1 MSGSKKTEPHTMRIS
16 PLPARTG
23 NAHHGYQRGSV
34 LLPAAA
40 SILVGLVLLGTAHL
54 AYLFYMKR
62 ELQNAADMAA
72 LSGVQMLR
80 PAWPGNC
87 AAAIE
92 TAQATLAAQPALQN
106 AGEVETDIA
115 CGVWDPTA
123 PATAVDPAQQAL
135 HFSPADNAPG
145 QAIYVS
151 LRSNIP
157 AFVPLMQTAALQA
170 KAIARLEP
178 GEPLAAFSVSP
189 QLLALDDG
197 LLTNLLASIGA
208 DLRGTTVADRN
219 GLANVMLTPAGL
231 LQALGIALP
240 ADLTVAS
247 LNELLALD
255 SVAQVGG
262 AELLRAALEL
272 ARNGG
277 SNPAPGSELTTVQ
290 LSLLE
295 NLIDAL
301 VVADPVIQLG
311 SLANGPRGLFAHIN
325 ADDPNAAL
333 NTRISLGSIVD
344 SVLAFATRERAIDV
358 PLELNLG
365 ILKSSVKIGIVEP
378 PSIGI
383 GGVGTTA
390 YGAQIRAFIHLCTS
404 LQGCPPANNGRQ
416 PYGLLNLKVDIP
428 IGIEF
433 ITGNGTLDSL
443 CETYD
448 DRGNPLADITV
459 AHSIGNIC
467 IGDIN
472 ATDVFSTGFSCQTAL
487 KNQQLVEL
495 GLLNTNLLAI
505 NTSIPASLFAEDSTL
520 SLAKGDT
527 AFTPENGNNLA
538 LGTTLSDLLTMSLM
552 DSLTGRPQPLDS
564 PNPRKRAEEIW
575 ADSLNTLA
583 CNPSSG
589 PLNYNGYDCRRK
601 ALKTSLDG
609 LQVGMD
615 GLIGNI
621 ADNLLRLDLLNLVGD
636 LVTDL
641 IGSLLPTDQCA
652 GATLGLLGGFIPPY
666 SGEANGCI
674 NKIETVLKNQ
684 IFERTAPS
692 TGLPLLVEILGGV
705 LKSLL
710 DPLGQALAN
719 LLNTLGINLGQVRT
733 ELISLE
739 CGRPRA
745 QLVH

>member
-80 PAWPGNC
+80 PALPGNC

-106 AGEVETDIA
+106 AGDVETDIA
-115 CGVWDPTA
+115 CGVWDPTT
-123 PATAVDPAQQAL
+123 PATAVDPTQQAL
-135 HFSPADNAPG
+135 HFSPTDNAPG
-145 QAIYVS
+145 QAVYVS

-157 AFVPLMQTAALQA
+157 AFVPLMQTVALQA

-247 LNELLALD
+247 LNELLALE
-255 SVAQVGG
+255 SVARVGG

-277 SNPAPGSELTTVQ
+277 PNPAPGSELTTVQ

-358 PLELNLG
+358 PAELNLLG
-365 ILKSSVKIGIVEP
+365 VLRGSVKIGIVEP

-383 GGVGTTA
+383 GGAGTMA
-390 YGAQIRAFIHLCTS
+390 YGAQIRAFVELCAS
-404 LQGCPPANNGRQ
+404 LGNCSTTGGSMVPT
-416 PYGLLNLKVDIP
+416 GLLDLGVHIP
-428 IGIEF
+428 IGLELV
-433 ITGNGTLDSL
+433 TGHGTLDSL
-443 CETYD
+443 CEEYD
-448 DRGNPLADITV
+448 EQGQALARITV
-459 AHSIGNIC
+459 QASLANACIGNIS
-467 IGDIN
+467 
-472 ATDVFSTGFSCQTAL
+472 ASDVFSTSFSCRTPL
-487 KNQQLVEL
+487 DSKEL
-495 GLLNTNLLAI
+495 LRLRLLGHNLLSL
-505 NTSIPASLFAEDSTL
+505 NTSISGIALEDVSTVTLAAGETADVPA
-520 SLAKGDT
+520 
-527 AFTPENGNNLA
+527 NGNALA
-538 LGTTLSDLLTMSLM
+538 IGTTLA
-552 DSLTGRPQPLDS
+552 SLTDELLSSLAGKTPANGSGTRPGAQQIWNETL
-564 PNPRKRAEEIW
+564 AEE
-575 ADSLNTLA
+575 N
-583 CNPSSG
+583 CNPASG
-589 PLNYNGYDCRRK
+589 PFNGQGFACRK
-601 ALKTSLDG
+601 AVEAKALRKIETG
-609 LQVGMD
+609 FN

-621 ADNLLRLDLLNLVGD
+621 VDNLLRLDLLNLVGD
-636 LVTDL
+636 LLGDL
-641 IGSLLPTDQCA
+641 LGVLLPTDTCA
-652 GATLGLLGGFIPPY
+652 GATLSGLPPY
-666 SGEANGCI
+666 AGTASGCVDKLNS
-674 NKIETVLKNQ
+674 VLQKTNSQ
-684 IFERTAPS
+684 
-692 TGLPLLVEILGGV
+692 TGVPLLLQIVLDILRAP
-705 LKSLL
+705 L
-710 DPLGQALAN
+710 DALGQTLSNLLAN
-719 LLNTLGINLGQVRT
+719 LGINLGQVRT

>member
-1 MSGSKKTEPHTMRIS
+1 MRIS
-16 PLPARTG
+16 PRPARTG

-80 PAWPGNC
+80 PAQPGNC

-106 AGEVETDIA
+106 AGDVETDIA
-115 CGVWDPTA
+115 CGVWDPTT
-123 PATAVDPAQQAL
+123 PSTAVEPAQQAL

-145 QAIYVS
+145 QAVYVS

-255 SVAQVGG
+255 SVARVGG

-358 PLELNLG
+358 PAELNLLG
-365 ILKSSVKIGIVEP
+365 VLRGSVKIGIIEP

-383 GGVGTTA
+383 GGAGTTA
-390 YGAQIRAFIHLCTS
+390 YGAQIRAFVELCAS
-404 LQGCPPANNGRQ
+404 LGNCSTTGGGMVPA
-416 PYGLLNLKVDIP
+416 GLLDLGVHIP
-428 IGIEF
+428 IGLELV
-433 ITGNGTLDSL
+433 TGHGTLDSL
-443 CETYD
+443 CEEYD
-448 DRGNPLADITV
+448 EQGQALARITV
-459 AHSIGNIC
+459 QASLANACIGNIS
-467 IGDIN
+467 
-472 ATDVFSTGFSCQTAL
+472 ASDVFSTSFSCRTPL
-487 KNQQLVEL
+487 DSKEL
-495 GLLNTNLLAI
+495 LRLRLLGHNLLSL
-505 NTSIPASLFAEDSTL
+505 NTSISGIALEDVSTVT
-520 SLAKGDT
+520 LAAGET
-527 AFTPENGNNLA
+527 ADVPTNGNALA
-538 LGTTLSDLLTMSLM
+538 IGTTLANLTDELLASLAGKTPANG
-552 DSLTGRPQPLDS
+552 SGTRPGAQQIWNETL
-564 PNPRKRAEEIW
+564 AEEG
-575 ADSLNTLA
+575 
-583 CNPSSG
+583 CNPG
-589 PLNYNGYDCRRK
+589 DDKVTRPFNRQEYECRKIVETK
-601 ALKTSLDG
+601 ALEKIETG
-609 LQVGMD
+609 LN

-621 ADNLLRLDLLNLVGD
+621 VDNLLRLDLLNLVGD
-636 LVTDL
+636 LLGDL
-641 IGSLLPTDQCA
+641 LGALLPTDKCA
-652 GATLGLLGGFIPPY
+652 GTTLSGILPIY
-666 SGEANGCI
+666 SGTASGCVDKL
-674 NKIETVLKNQ
+674 NSVLQKTNNQ
-684 IFERTAPS
+684 
-692 TGLPLLVEILGGV
+692 TGVPLLLQIVLDILRAP
-705 LKSLL
+705 L
-710 DPLGQALAN
+710 DALGQTLAN

>member
-1 MSGSKKTEPHTMRIS
+1 MRIS
-16 PLPARTG
+16 PPHAHTG
-23 NAHHGYQRGSV
+23 NSQPGYQRGSV

-40 SILVGLVLLGTAHL
+40 SILVGLILLGTAHL

-80 PAWPGNC
+80 PALPGNC

-92 TAQATLAAQPALQN
+92 TARATLSAQPALQT
-106 AGEVETDIA
+106 ASQVDTDIA
-115 CGVWDPTA
+115 CGIWDPTT
-123 PATAVDPAQQAL
+123 PATTADPTQRAL
-135 HFSPADNAPG
+135 HFSPGDNAPG
-145 QAIYVS
+145 QAVYIS

-157 AFVPLMQTAALQA
+157 AFVPLMQTSSLKAT
-170 KAIARLEP
+170 AIARLEP

-219 GLANVMLTPAGL
+219 GLANIMLTPGGL
-231 LQALGIALP
+231 LQALGIDLP

-255 SVAQVGG
+255 STARIGG

-272 ARNGG
+272 ARNGDTH
-277 SNPAPGSELTTVQ
+277 PASGTELTTIQ

-311 SLANGPRGLFAHIN
+311 SLDNGSRGLFALIN

-344 SVLAFATRERAIDV
+344 SVLAFATREKAIDV
-358 PLELNLG
+358 PVELNLLG
-365 ILKSSVKIGIVEP
+365 ILRGSVKIGVIEP

-383 GGVGTTA
+383 GGAGTTA
-390 YGAQIRAFIHLCTS
+390 YGAQIRAFVELCAS
-404 LQGCPPANNGRQ
+404 LGNCSTTGGGLVPA
-416 PYGLLNLKVDIP
+416 GLLDLGIHIP
-428 IGIEF
+428 IGLELV
-433 ITGNGTLDSL
+433 TGHGTLDSL
-443 CETYD
+443 CEEYD
-448 DRGNPLADITV
+448 EQGRALARITV
-459 AHSIGNIC
+459 QSSLANAC
-467 IGDIN
+467 IGDIRAN
-472 ATDVFSTGFSCQTAL
+472 DVFSTSFSCRTPLNPQ
-487 KNQQLVEL
+487 EL
-495 GLLNTNLLAI
+495 LRLRLLGHNLLSLNTAI
-505 NTSIPASLFAEDSTL
+505 SGIALEDVSTL
-520 SLAKGDT
+520 ALAAGET
-527 AFTPENGNNLA
+527 AHAPENGNALA
-538 LGTTLSDLLTMSLM
+538 IGTTLAGLTDELLNRLAGKSPANTSG
-552 DSLTGRPQPLDS
+552 TRPGAQQ
-564 PNPRKRAEEIW
+564 IW
-575 ADSLNTLA
+575 DQTLA
-583 CNPSSG
+583 ETGCNPASG
-589 PLNYNGYDCRRK
+589 AFNSAGFTCRKTVEEK
-601 ALKTSLDG
+601 ALRKIETG
-609 LQVGMD
+609 LN

-621 ADNLLRLDLLNLVGD
+621 VDNLLRLDLLNLVGD
-636 LVTDL
+636 LL
-641 IGSLLPTDQCA
+641 GALLPLDTCA
-652 GATLGLLGGFIPPY
+652 GATLGGLPPY
-666 SGEANGCI
+666 AGTASGCVDKLNS
-674 NKIETVLKNQ
+674 VLQKTNAQ
-684 IFERTAPS
+684 
-692 TGLPLLVEILGGV
+692 TGVPLLLQIVLDILRAP
-705 LKSLL
+705 L
-710 DPLGQALAN
+710 DALGQALAN